1 MQIENLHHYV
11 FVRQD
16 ISVRQQ
22 AVQSN
27 HATFLL
33 ARTLPH
39 TVGTPN
45 LVLIGVSDAAALRA
59 VMQTL
64 DTNNIEYVAYEEPA
78 NNMGLSSIATVPLG
92 ANDRLCLSGFKTW
105 KPITSEVQG
114 QNPASDTKFTRRQV
128 LKALCGVE
136 SLLPAPCGVGAS
148 SSGPAPSSVSAM
160 QEEPADG
167 SVACTLG

>member
-1 MQIENLHHYV
+1 VQIENLHHYV

-39 TVGTPN
+39 TIGTPN
-45 LVLIGVSDAAALRA
+45 LVLIGVPDAAALRA

-78 NNMGLSSIATVPLG
+78 NDMGLSSVATVPLG

-105 KPITSEVQG
+105 KPIELGVQVQSLPLAPILSTSVAYEG
-114 QNPASDTKFTRRQV
+114 ST
-128 LKALCGVE
+128 E
-136 SLLPAPCGVGAS
+136 SF
-148 SSGPAPSSVSAM
+148 SSVSSH
-160 QEEPADG
+160 G
-167 SVACTLG
+167 SKT